1 MTNRKL
7 QKDIERWLS
16 SEAETGA
23 GMEEAEEAFGIAISA
38 LPRLDPR
45 VGFAERVMVAFRPA
59 PVVRRGAWL
68 HWGWKAVTAGAL
80 ATVAVALGLMPAA
93 GNTVDLPSAAAVV
106 DTATRSVTWLV
117 GWLASGIEAWSF
129 LARIGDA
136 IGVVISTPQIGA
148 ALMAT
153 ALIGAAALY
162 ELNRLLVPERRTA

>member
-1 MTNRKL
+1 MMTNRKL
-7 QKDIERWLS
+7 QKDIERWLAA
-16 SEAETGA
+16 EAEA
-23 GMEEAEEAFGIAISA
+23 GTEEAEKAFGTALAA
-38 LPRLDPR
+38 LPRLAPR
-45 VGFAERVMVAFRPA
+45 AGFAERVMLAFQPA
-59 PVVRRGAWL
+59 PALHRMEWL

-93 GNTVDLPSAAAVV
+93 GNTVNLPSAAAVV